1 MLEEHEEGIGIDLDN
16 NNNNGEF
23 ESSDIAEPLEII
35 REAGKN
41 EIINII
47 YQIAIIMP
55 LYWFILDFNINVIRQ
70 ENRW

>member
-1 MLEEHEEGIGIDLDN
+1 MLEEHEEGIGIDLDNNNNNN

-55 LYWFILDFNINVIRQ
+55 L
-70 ENRW
+70 